1 MSVQR
6 LLVVVLLLTVAPVTI
21 SGLRQRASSSSSD
34 VTTRF
39 IARAASP
46 LETYRA
52 KRRLEGH
59 NERFNKHGWLE
70 VQTELGPSGFSY
82 TVLAEGGAEI
92 VRRKAL
98 YPVLEGEKDV
108 LRGKAAAALNDANYS
123 FADAGVDG
131 GWPRIRITP
140 RRKDKV
146 LVDGWLFVPPE
157 ADGFVEMRGRL
168 AKAPSFWTT
177 KVDIVRKQERL
188 AGVWV
193 PVRVES
199 TASIRFAG
207 SSTFSMTYSY
217 EMVNGVA
224 VGR

>member
-1 MSVQR
+1 MQR
-6 LLVVVLLLTVAPVTI
+6 LLVVVLLLAVAPATV
-21 SGLRQRASSSSSD
+21 SGRRQRPPSSSSD
-34 VTTRF
+34 VTARF
-39 IARAASP
+39 IARIALP

-52 KRRLEGH
+52 TRRLEGH
-59 NERFNKHGWLE
+59 NARFNKHGWLE
-70 VQTELGPSGFSY
+70 VRTELGPSGFSY
-82 TVLAEGGAEI
+82 TVVAEGGAEV

-108 LRGKAAAALNDANYS
+108 LRGKAAAALSEANYS

-140 RRKDKV
+140 RRKDRV

-168 AKAPSFWTT
+168 AKSPSFWITR
-177 KVDIVRKQERL
+177 VDIVRKQERL

-199 TASIRFAG
+199 TASIRLAG
-207 SSTFSMTYSY
+207 QSTFSMTYAY
-217 EMVNGVA
+217 ETINGVR

>member
-1 MSVQR
+1 MVRR
-6 LLVVVLLLTVAPVTI
+6 LSLVVLIMAIAPMAVETSRQSNPPASADVA
-21 SGLRQRASSSSSD
+21 A
-34 VTTRF
+34 RF
-39 IARAASP
+39 IARTASP

-59 NERFNKHGWLE
+59 NARFNKHGWLE

-82 TVLAEGGAEI
+82 TVLAEGGAEV

-108 LRGKAAAALNDANYS
+108 LRGKTAAALTEANYS
-123 FADAGVDG
+123 FADAGWDG
-131 GWPRIRITP
+131 GWPRIRMTP
-140 RRKDKV
+140 RRKDRV

-168 AKAPSFWTT
+168 AKSPSFWTT
-177 KVDIVRKQERL
+177 RVDIVRKQERL

-199 TASIRFAG
+199 TASIRLAG
-207 SSTFSMTYSY
+207 QSTFSMTYAY
-217 EMVNGVA
+217 EAINGVR